1 ARSIASIGR
10 VGAVAMVFDRLSP
23 EARAIARQAAL
34 SYVKDGLRQDDAVGI
49 FRIDLSLSAIQRFT
63 NNENLVRQAI
73 ERALNASPSS
83 YTTAKEQIANLTDQ
97 QAVLEDQI
105 SASTA
110 TAGENNVPGSSIA
123 AAAADA
129 QFTQMTRNILEGFEH
144 LEQNQ
149 QGFATT
155 DGLLAIINEMSR
167 LPGRKAMIFFS
178 EGVQLPDTV
187 MAHYRSVISNANKA
201 NVSVYS
207 VDAAGLRAVS
217 PDVAAG
223 TSMTKLGQA
232 RARVAS
238 SNQDP

>member
-1 ARSIASIGR
+1 
-10 VGAVAMVFDRLSP
+10 
-23 EARAIARQAAL
+23 
-34 SYVKDGLRQDDAVGI
+34 
-49 FRIDLSLSAIQRFT
+49 
-63 NNENLVRQAI
+63 
-73 ERALNASPSS
+73 
-83 YTTAKEQIANLTDQ
+83 
-97 QAVLEDQI
+97 
-105 SASTA
+105 
-110 TAGENNVPGSSIA
+110 
-123 AAAADA
+123 
-129 QFTQMTRNILEGFEH
+129 FTQMTRNILEGFEH

-178 EGVQLPDTV
+178 EGVELPDTV

-238 SNQDP
+238 SNQDPFGSMMKDLERNEEMIRSNPDSALGELANETGGFLIA